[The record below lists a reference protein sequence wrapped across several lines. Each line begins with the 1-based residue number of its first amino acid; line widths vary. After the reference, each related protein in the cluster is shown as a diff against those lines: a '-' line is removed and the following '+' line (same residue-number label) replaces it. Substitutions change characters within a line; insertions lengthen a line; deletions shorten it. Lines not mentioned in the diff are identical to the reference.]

1 MNEEK
6 DVSGNQYGFAMSALI
21 GASLTQL
28 RRYGIAKDAPAIRVS
43 KSFEMPS
50 VPVVLMKILQLVDDD
65 RTSARRFE
73 ELILHDPS
81 LSARILKLANSA
93 FYSFRSE
100 VKTISHA
107 IALLGLN
114 LVKSLA
120 IGVSI
125 FESFTKGFRGEVQQ
139 ITNLWMHS
147 FGVGLMAQEI
157 QARRTNRSE
166 AEFAFLC
173 GLLHDIGAAVF
184 FKQDPRR
191 YSEVF
196 SRNRSD
202 ADLCTD
208 EAQEFGVDHATM
220 GSMLAKHWALPA
232 DLATV
237 ARYHHDPLGSRLPM
251 VWAVALADN
260 LARQVGIGFDGDA
273 CAHPQLDQIRELTQ
287 MDQPEWEQLTARAEN
302 QKRDAEEFFIAASWN
317 AEK

>member
-1 MNEEK
+1 MN
-6 DVSGNQYGFAMSALI
+6 
-21 GASLTQL
+21 T
-28 RRYGIAKDAPAIRVS
+28 AKDAPAVRVD
-43 KSFEMPS
+43 KNFEMPS

-125 FESFTKGFRGEVQQ
+125 FESFTKGMREEVDQ

-147 FGVGLMAQEI
+147 FGVGLIAQEI
-157 QARRTNRSE
+157 QTRRTTRVE

-184 FKQDPRR
+184 FKQAPRR
-191 YSEVF
+191 YCEVF
-196 SRNRSD
+196 SRDRSGFD
-202 ADLCTD
+202 ADLCSH
-208 EAQEFGVDHATM
+208 EAKEFGLDHATM
-220 GSMLAKHWALPA
+220 GSMLAKHWNLPP

-237 ARYHHDPLGSRLPM
+237 ARYHHDSVSSRLPM
-251 VWAVALADN
+251 VWAVTLADN
-260 LARQVGIGFDGDA
+260 LARQVGIGFDGDTS
-273 CAHPQLDQIRELTQ
+273 PYPLLDQIREQARL
-287 MDQPEWEQLTARAEN
+287 DQAEWDQLAARAEN
-302 QKRDAEEFFIAASWN
+302 QKRDAEEFFKATSWG

>member
-1 MNEEK
+1 MN
-6 DVSGNQYGFAMSALI
+6 
-21 GASLTQL
+21 
-28 RRYGIAKDAPAIRVS
+28 IAKDAPAVRVN

-107 IALLGLN
+107 VALLGLN

-125 FESFTKGFRGEVQQ
+125 FESFTKGFRGEIQQ
-139 ITNLWMHS
+139 ITGLWMHS
-147 FGVGLMAQEI
+147 FGVGLIAQEI
-157 QARRTNRSE
+157 QTRRTNRTE

-202 ADLCTD
+202 SDADLCSH
-208 EAQEFGVDHATM
+208 EIQEFGVDHATM
-220 GSMLAKHWALPA
+220 GSMLAKHWGLPA

-237 ARYHHDPLGSRLPM
+237 ARYHHDPLNSRLPM

-260 LARQVGIGFDGDA
+260 LARQAGIGFDGDA
-273 CAHPQLDQIRELTQ
+273 GTHPLLGQIRELTQ
-287 MDQPEWEQLTARAEN
+287 LDQPEWESLAAQAEN
-302 QKRDAEEFFIAASWN
+302 QKRNAEEFFVAASWGV
-317 AEK
+317 EK